1 MARWSA
7 PALEMITDGER
18 PVGDAGAA
26 EAAARKLPEVF
37 VGGEGGWHRQRP
49 SHGGERVRSWWG
61 MAF

>member
-1 MARWSA
+1 
-7 PALEMITDGER
+7 MITDGER

-49 SHGGERVRSWWG
+49 SHGGERVRSWWA